1 MQLTS
6 RFGKVVNSDGI
17 LVAILIGSR
26 GLNVYLGVS
35 RNRAVAVAP
44 NHPDL
49 LAPGSQ
55 APAFEGTTL
64 TGGKVKLDYG
74 KDARN
79 TLLYVF
85 SPTCHWCERNL
96 PNIKAIIAARQDL
109 HVVGVYLGP
118 KLDLQSAAGQPFT
131 DVLQPTPQ
139 TASAYHLTGT
149 PATLLISPDGKVV
162 NSWSAADARP

>member
-17 LVAILIGSR
+17 LVAILIGSL

-35 RNRAVAVAP
+35 RNRAVALAP

-64 TGGKVKLDYG
+64 TGGKVRLDYG
-74 KDARN
+74 KHARH
-79 TLLYVF
+79 TLLYLS
-85 SPTCHWCERNL
+85 SPTSHWLE
-96 PNIKAIIAARQDL
+96 PNPAHL
-109 HVVGVYLGP
+109 H
-118 KLDLQSAAGQPFT
+118 T
-131 DVLQPTPQ
+131 
-139 TASAYHLTGT
+139 H
-149 PATLLISPDGKVV
+149 
-162 NSWSAADARP
+162 

>member
-17 LVAILIGSR
+17 LVAIVIGSL

-35 RNRAVAVAP
+35 RNRAVALAP

-64 TGGKVKLDYG
+64 TGGKVRLDYG

-85 SPTCHWCERNL
+85 SPTCHWCERNAA
-96 PNIKAIIAARQDL
+96 NIKAIITARQDL
-109 HVVGVYLGP
+109 HVVGINLGP
-118 KLDLQSAAGQPFT
+118 KLDSQSAAKQPFT
-131 DVLQPTPQ
+131 EVLRPTPQ
-139 TASAYHLTGT
+139 TASAYHLAST
-149 PATLLISPDGKVV
+149 PATLLISPHAKVV
-162 NSWSAADARP
+162 NS